1 MQHAMSQLRLASA
14 FVETADTLVPDF
26 DPAKYLAR
34 LADRCVELLGAS
46 AAGVVLFSE
55 EQVSLATSSD
65 HDDWVLGLLEVQHLG
80 GPCLDSF
87 TTGVPVGPL
96 PLAGPEI
103 LERWPD
109 FTVRARVHDITATYA
124 VPLRLRETVL
134 GALNVFTGHGRPR
147 AEVEL
152 AQALADAA
160 TIGLL
165 HQREISQCR
174 DLSEQLQTALT
185 SRVLI
190 EQAKGMLAER
200 WGVGVDEAF
209 RALRGH
215 ARTAR
220 RPLSMVARA
229 VMTGALDDGALR
241 GEGPASP

>member
-1 MQHAMSQLRLASA
+1 MSQLRLASA
-14 FVETADTLVPDF
+14 FVETADTLTTDF

-34 LADRCVELLGAS
+34 LADRCVELLGAV

-55 EQVSLATSSD
+55 EQVSLVTSSD
-65 HDDWVLGLLEVQHLG
+65 RDDWVLGLLEVQHLG

-87 TTGVPVGPL
+87 TTGAPVGPV
-96 PLAGPEI
+96 PLDEPQT
-103 LERWPD
+103 LTRWPD
-109 FTVRARVHDITATYA
+109 FTVRARVQDISSTYA

-134 GALNVFTGHGRPR
+134 GAVIVFTTHQRPR

-165 HQREISQCR
+165 HQREMSQCR
-174 DLSEQLQTALT
+174 ELSEQLQTALT

-190 EQAKGMLAER
+190 EQAKGLLAER

-209 RALRGH
+209 RALRRH

-220 RPLSMVARA
+220 RPLSMVAQA
-229 VMTGALDDGALR
+229 VMDGDLDDYALR
-241 GEGPASP
+241 GERNTPS